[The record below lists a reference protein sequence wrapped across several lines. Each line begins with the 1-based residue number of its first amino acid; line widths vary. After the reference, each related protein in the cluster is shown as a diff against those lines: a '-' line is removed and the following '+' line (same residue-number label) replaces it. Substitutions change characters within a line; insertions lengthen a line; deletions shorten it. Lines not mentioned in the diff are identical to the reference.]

1 MEYVICSCPRT
12 GSHLLAEALAAIGAG
27 RPREYLNPI
36 TSQGNAMVPRPRF
49 LEPDPD
55 GYFQRIRGEN
65 TVDGI
70 FGIKVHYPQLAVF
83 DGGAVGLVR
92 LLPAARYVSV
102 TRRRTLRQAVSYA
115 KATQSR
121 VWRAGLREHRRPR
134 FNHLR
139 IIKHLLFVA
148 QEVEQW
154 ERFYQRHGIKPL
166 RLVYEELDEDYGAT
180 MRRVIGF
187 LGLEADVPPRPL
199 ARQADQITEEWVDR
213 SLGFLRGNGLLMR
226 SIRRIATSW

>member
-1 MEYVICSCPRT
+1 
-12 GSHLLAEALAAIGAG
+12 
-27 RPREYLNPI
+27 
-36 TSQGNAMVPRPRF
+36 
-49 LEPDPD
+49 
-55 GYFQRIRGEN
+55 
-65 TVDGI
+65 
-70 FGIKVHYPQLAVF
+70 
-83 DGGAVGLVR
+83 
-92 LLPAARYVSV
+92 VSV

-166 RLVYEELDEDYGAT
+166 NLVYEELDEDYGAT